1 MKGYKYIIFAN
12 NDILV
17 PYGAIHALRRDLL
30 NEVLV
35 VPLTTLKGAG
45 HNPGQVNQL
54 LTLPVEPIHLNCPP
68 DKCDAPLLR
77 KFLQSLV
84 RALELSVDIEDYVDN
99 PNNVQLIQDVLT
111 KSTKETAN
119 SSALSS
125 IKRAMKPTHE
135 PHASMDAAQ
144 LSGANHLLNSVWKN
158 KARFNGFLFAVNI
171 SGIQPAAF
179 KYPTILFDPSGL
191 IIGQEDKLI
200 ADMEKLG
207 MMPKISLGA
216 YVYHFKS
223 VTVKMSRNAKNEDS
237 RDDLSK
243 YHAGMTK
250 NKKILATKSVIYPS
264 FYSKYKDVFVEK
276 PFSRLSVYPP
286 LDVYDKNSQNGS
298 YATDKQQKQQGRMT
312 VIAFAISGTSD
323 PPIYQ

>member
-1 MKGYKYIIFAN
+1 M
-12 NDILV
+12 
-17 PYGAIHALRRDLL
+17 
-30 NEVLV
+30 
-35 VPLTTLKGAG
+35 
-45 HNPGQVNQL
+45 
-54 LTLPVEPIHLNCPP
+54 
-68 DKCDAPLLR
+68 
-77 KFLQSLV
+77 

-111 KSTKETAN
+111 KSTKVSTN
-119 SSALSS
+119 SSTLPSS
-125 IKRAMKPTHE
+125 KRAMKPTTE
-135 PHASMDAAQ
+135 PYASMDAAL
-144 LSGANHLLNSVWKN
+144 LSGSNHLLNSVWKN

-179 KYPTILFDPSGL
+179 RYPTILFDPSGL

-243 YHAGMTK
+243 YHAGMTT
-250 NKKILATKSVIYPS
+250 NKKVAAPKGSGPSVIYPS
-264 FYSKYKDVFVEK
+264 FYSRYKEVFVEK
-276 PFSRLSVYPP
+276 PFSRLSVYPA
-286 LDVYDKNSQNGS
+286 LDVYDKYSQNRS
-298 YATDKQQKQQGRMT
+298 YATEKQQKQQGRVT
-312 VIAFAISGTSD
+312 VIAFAISGKFD
-323 PPIYQ
+323 D